1 MSNKLEY
8 IFDSEV
14 FIDLYNILE
23 IESDAT
29 PEKIK
34 KEYLRLS
41 KKHHPDQGGN
51 SELFQEVTRA
61 YEILY
66 NKDTRKEYDLYYLK
80 KNMDELGGDELI
92 KLKNEHEEFIKTN
105 NKPMTKE
112 KLDEIYNSI
121 FQDRVE
127 LKEEKL
133 EETELNKRL
142 NDINLERENVDID
155 SLDNRLYNMIKE
167 SNSNLTVNDI
177 YEYIKMKNKNESKEI
192 ILNSVNT
199 LDTMPNYN
207 LNYSSLMGD
216 TDLNNYGLNIYDTID
231 KENEITKENIE
242 IDKLDFE
249 EINNWR
255 NKKIQDIRLSPDD
268 IDIFLKRRKEEEDEI
283 CNKVEL
289 NLNKDIKQ
297 VEKFLKNSHIKDEIK
312 NTSEISKDTIFD
324 YMDKVNE
331 TTNNLDK
338 KSNIRKREF
347 K

>member
-1 MSNKLEY
+1 MSTKLEY

-80 KNMDELGGDELI
+80 KNMDELDGNDLM
-92 KLKNEHEEFIKTN
+92 KLKTEHEEFIKIN

-112 KLDEIYNSI
+112 KLDEIYNNI

-155 SLDNRLYNMIKE
+155 SLDNRLFNMIKE
-167 SNSNLTVNDI
+167 SNSNLTVNDV
-177 YEYIKMKNKNESKEI
+177 YEYIKMKNKNENKEI
-192 ILNSVNT
+192 ILNSINT
-199 LDTMPNYN
+199 LDTLPNYN
-207 LNYSSLMGD
+207 LNYSSLMD
-216 TDLNNYGLNIYDTID
+216 DVDSTNYGLNIYDAIYKD
-231 KENEITKENIE
+231 NDITKENIE
-242 IDKLDFE
+242 IDKLNLE

-255 NKKIQDIRLSPDD
+255 NKKIQDIRLSSED
-268 IDIFLKRRKEEEDEI
+268 IDSFLKKRKEEEDEI

-297 VEKFLKNSHIKDEIK
+297 VEKFLKNNHIKEEIESS
-312 NTSEISKDTIFD
+312 TEISKETTIFD
-324 YMDKVNE
+324 YMDDVNDSIN
-331 TTNNLDK
+331 TK